1 MERSIM
7 SDVAKNLPALPGVYL
22 FKDANHTVIYI
33 GKAKQLRKRV
43 QSYFVNQKTDWKIA
57 ELIKEHASI
66 AHIVTHNETE
76 ALLLEAQLIR
86 DYKPKF
92 NVLLKSG
99 QPFVYL
105 LFTEIKGAIT
115 LKNLPQLE
123 VVRNKKKKG
132 IYFGPFLHK
141 TDARSVHDYLLRTFK
156 LIQCNKSIA
165 NGCLDYHLGRC
176 AGSCKVDFDQT
187 GYLTRLQLAQDVLE
201 GNHKQFLKRLHE
213 LIATYNTNLEF
224 EKAAHISH
232 YITNFETIFATIKTK
247 FHEQKYALEV
257 EEVAL
262 QPVLP
267 NVEAEQALAHLQH
280 ILGLETPIRT
290 IDCFDISHFQSTHMV
305 GSCIR
310 FTNGKKDPN
319 NFRRF
324 KIKSLDEQNDYA
336 ALQEIVTRR
345 YKNPEDLPDVVLID
359 GGKGQRNAILP
370 LLPNTPCISL
380 AKREE
385 RLFVDRYPSGII
397 IDFSTPLGRLLMAL
411 RDYAHHFAITYHRK
425 KRSKSL

>member
-1 MERSIM
+1 M
-7 SDVAKNLPALPGVYL
+7 SDATKNLPALPGVYL

-33 GKAKQLRKRV
+33 GKAKNLRKRV
-43 QSYFVNQKTDWKIA
+43 QSYFINQKTDWKIA
-57 ELIKEHASI
+57 DLIQEHATI

-105 LFTEIKGAIT
+105 LFTESPTKGLNT
-115 LKNLPQLE
+115 LE

-132 IYFGPFLHK
+132 TYFGPFLHK
-141 TDARSVHDYLLRTFK
+141 TDARSVYDYLVRTFK
-156 LIQCNKSIA
+156 LFTCNKTLE

-176 AGSCKVDFDQT
+176 AGTCRKDFDVA
-187 GYLTRLQLAQDVLE
+187 GYNARLALAQDVLE
-201 GNHKQFLKRLHE
+201 GNHAQFLKRLHE
-213 LIATYNTNLEF
+213 LISTYNKQLEF
-224 EKAAHISH
+224 EKAAHISQ

-247 FHEQKYALEV
+247 FNEQKYAVEV
-257 EEVAL
+257 EEATL
-262 QPVLP
+262 PVVPDL
-267 NVEAEQALAHLQH
+267 EAEQALAHLQH
-280 ILGLETPIRT
+280 ILDLEKPIRT

-310 FTNGKKDPN
+310 FKDGKKDPE

-324 KIKSLDEQNDYA
+324 QIKSLDEQNDYA
-336 ALQEIVTRR
+336 ALQEIVKRR

-385 RLFVDRYPSGII
+385 RLFVDRYPSGIV
-397 IDFSTPLGRLLMAL
+397 IDFSTPLGRLLIAL

-425 KRSKSL
+425 KRSNSF

>member
-1 MERSIM
+1 M
-7 SDVAKNLPALPGVYL
+7 SDAAKNIPALPGVYL
-22 FKDANHTVIYI
+22 FKDSNHTVIYI
-33 GKAKQLRKRV
+33 GKAKHLRKRV

-57 ELIKEHASI
+57 ELIQEHATI

-105 LFTEIKGAIT
+105 LFTQSKEGRSE
-115 LKNLPQLE
+115 LE
-123 VVRNKKKKG
+123 VVRNKRKKG
-132 IYFGPFLHK
+132 TYFGPFLHK
-141 TDARSVHDYLLRTFK
+141 TDARSVYDYLVRTFK
-156 LIQCNKSIA
+156 LLSCNKRID

-176 AGSCKVDFDQT
+176 SGTCKTDFDLA
-187 GYLTRLQLAQDVLE
+187 GYNARLQLAQDVLE
-201 GNHKQFLKRLHE
+201 GNHKQFLKRLKE
-213 LIATYNTNLEF
+213 LIQSYNQNLEF
-224 EKAAHISH
+224 EKAAHISN

-247 FHEQKYALEV
+247 FHERKYAQEV
-257 EEVAL
+257 EEVTLVANNIPDFESEKAL
-262 QPVLP
+262 KELQILLDLP
-267 NVEAEQALAHLQH
+267 E
-280 ILGLETPIRT
+280 IPKT
-290 IDCFDISHFQSTHMV
+290 IDCFDISHFQSMHIV

-310 FTNGKKDPN
+310 FTNGKKDPQ

-324 KIKSLDEQNDYA
+324 KVKSLNKQNDYA
-336 ALQEIVTRR
+336 ALEEIVFRR

-370 LLPNTPCISL
+370 LLPHTPCISL

-385 RLFVDRYPSGII
+385 RLFTDTYPEGIC
-397 IDFSTPLGRLLMAL
+397 IDFSTALGRLLIAL
-411 RDYAHHFAITYHRK
+411 RDYAHHFAITYHRS
-425 KRSKSL
+425 KRSKTL